1 MKINVLNK
9 RFCKP
14 LPSNELDVLQNFLKA
29 NYSEMFPGSKN
40 FALVS
45 GFAAQLH
52 CSILCNFIL
61 FVNAEVTRCGGGS
74 P

>member
-14 LPSNELDVLQNFLKA
+14 LPSNELDVFA